1 MKILHFRKDEAK
13 VLVENLDD
21 LWCLSNIIDVG
32 DSIDGRTFRKI
43 KVGGGGGDE
52 RSKDGVKKPVFL
64 KITVEKV
71 EFSRYS
77 DVLRISGKVAEGQE
91 DIPAGSYHTFN
102 IEAGTTITII
112 KTEWF
117 KYQRQ
122 RLEESAKE
130 TRPDTLICV
139 FDREEAYIA
148 LLKRYGFE
156 VVAELKGEVAKKADV
171 KQTSKN
177 FYEELLAAIKEYVGR
192 YDARHIIVAS
202 PAFWKDELLKNLKD
216 DDLKRKMVLAT
227 CSSCDKEAMNEVVK
241 RQEVQSVLQQD
252 RAAEEINLVEQLLSE
267 ISKQGAAAYGIEETR
282 NAVDSGAAKILLV
295 TDGLIQKTRQDNTFD
310 TINRIMRSADR
321 TGASVSII
329 SSEHDG
335 GKRLD
340 GLGGIA
346 AILRYKMNYS

>member
-21 LWCLSNIIDVG
+21 LWCLSNIIDAG
-32 DSIDGRTFRKI
+32 DSVEGKTFRKI
-43 KVGGGGGDE
+43 KVGGGGEDE
-52 RSKDGVKKPVFL
+52 RARSAVKKPVFL
-64 KITVEKV
+64 SVVVEKV

-77 DVLRISGKVAEGQE
+77 NVLRVSGKVAEGKE

-102 IEAGTTITII
+102 VEEGTALTIM
-112 KTEWF
+112 KPEWF
-117 KYQRQ
+117 RYQRQ

-130 TRPDTLICV
+130 KRPDTLICV

-156 VVAELKGEVAKKADV
+156 VIAELKGEVAKKADV

-177 FYEELLAAIKEYVGR
+177 FYEEIIAALKEYVAR

-202 PAFWKDELLKNLKD
+202 PSFWKDELLKNLRD
-216 DDLKRKMVLAT
+216 DNLKRKLVLAT
-227 CSSCDKEAMNEVVK
+227 CSSCDKGAMNEVVK

-252 RAAEEINLVEQLLSE
+252 RIAEEINLVEQLLSE
-267 ISKQGAAAYGIEETR
+267 ISKQGAAAYGIEETE
-282 NAVDSGAAKILLV
+282 NAVNAGAAKVLLV
-295 TDGLIQKTRQDNTFD
+295 TDGLIQKARQDNTFGR
-310 TINRIMRSADR
+310 INNIMRSADR
-321 TGASVSII
+321 TGASVSIV

-340 GLGGIA
+340 GLGGIG
-346 AILRYKMNYS
+346 AILRYKMSF